1 MRVAY
6 SGLIFRKLLR
16 LSSHAFNSIS
26 SGEITNLLSNDA
38 TQIEMTLLFFNYLWQ
53 VSLIAISYTLVILV
67 IQIIFSRFILH
78 FRNNILQVTDQRVK
92 IMSEIIKSMR
102 IIKMYCW
109 EMAFDK
115 KIRHVRRREIIQYM
129 YCLLFDCVQM
139 LFSHTYINVTFLM
152 MYGTMW
158 WLNIRFDIRFF
169 AVASCLL
176 SHMRL
181 IVIDFFNFA
190 VKALVH
196 YMAAQKRIQTFLL
209 LDESERDNRLLSR
222 SHSELGYIENNES
235 SIVKNNPIQSPKVI
249 CNLKQAQWE
258 KNGSFCLK
266 NIVFDAHPGD
276 LICIIGPVGAGK
288 SSLLQTLTGEIAIFD
303 GKVRMHG
310 SFCYV
315 PQESWIFSST
325 IKTNILFGKAY
336 DRNLFHKVVKA
347 TALDTDFTELPNEEN
362 TLVGDQG
369 VMLSGGQKS
378 RINMARALYRN
389 ADIYLLDD
397 PLSAVDA
404 KVAKHLF
411 QKSIKNY
418 LADKICIL
426 VTHQI
431 QFLQDATKIIVLNNG
446 EMIQIGSYTDLLASS
461 TSFARLLDDIH
472 QFEQQQSIELYQQQS
487 IISSTCSNDDEEML
501 ALLKNVETKHK
512 GTVKSHVYVA
522 YLKAGVGII
531 MGLFIVIILPSVREG
546 TSIFS
551 NWWLAKWSDD
561 ESYRYRILN
570 NCTTVQNN
578 NNNTVWS
585 MSNTEWNNH
594 RNRRFYIYCVIVF
607 ILVLISFFRAII
619 TDFMFLNAGRVL
631 HNRMFRRLIRCP
643 IAFFDT
649 NPVGRILNR
658 FTKDVA
664 TMDDQLPGDIY
675 EFLNVLL
682 GTVVLVGM
690 LNPWSFIPAVIS
702 LIGLLFVRYY
712 YAPCSRDLRR
722 LESITRS
729 PVYSYLTSTIHG
741 LKVIRSYHAERMCS
755 IEFFSH
761 LDDNTRA
768 NHLINVTNHWAA
780 LRFDWVAF
788 SFIALVTILS
798 MILRVTG
805 YRHFSTAD
813 IAMTLSYSLNLM
825 GLLQWTIRLSVY
837 LETRMTSVERV
848 LDYCSL
854 DQEPPAQVSPNRRP
868 PSNWPSHGRIVF
880 ENVSMSHSSDNQS
893 SLALRHLSM
902 TIEAGEK
909 VGIVGRTGAGKSS
922 LIQTL
927 FCMGTLVNGHIKID
941 NIDIATVGLDDVRRR
956 ISIIPQDP
964 VLFTGIMRSNL
975 DQFNEYS
982 DAEIWRALEQ
992 VQLKTLVADGMSN
1005 GLHSIVSEGGS
1016 NLSVGQKQLVCLAR
1030 AILKMSKILVIDE
1043 ATANVDNVT
1052 DELIQRAIREKFKE
1066 CTVLTIAHRLRTVID
1081 SDRILVLGNGELLEF
1096 DLPKVLLSN
1105 STSHFALLVEQTG
1118 IAEAEYLRTLANMK
1132 STTKDNHDLDQEL
1145 LLDSK
1150 ETDPLLI

>member
-1 MRVAY
+1 
-6 SGLIFRKLLR
+6 
-16 LSSHAFNSIS
+16 
-26 SGEITNLLSNDA
+26 
-38 TQIEMTLLFFNYLWQ
+38 
-53 VSLIAISYTLVILV
+53 
-67 IQIIFSRFILH
+67 
-78 FRNNILQVTDQRVK
+78 
-92 IMSEIIKSMR
+92 MSEIIKSMR
-102 IIKMYCW
+102 IVKMYCW

-115 KIRHVRRREIIQYM
+115 KIRHVRRREMIQYM
-129 YCLLFDCVQM
+129 YCLMFDCVQM
-139 LFSHTYINVTFLM
+139 LFSQTYINVTFLM

-158 WLNIRFDIRFF
+158 WFNIRFDIRFF

-176 SHMRL
+176 SHMRFS
-181 IVIDFFNFA
+181 VVEFFNNA
-190 VKALVH
+190 VKDLVH

-222 SHSELGYIENNES
+222 SHSELAYIEQNEPT
-235 SIVKNNPIQSPKVI
+235 IVKNNPTQLPKVI

-336 DRNLFHKVVKA
+336 DRNLFHRVVKA
-347 TALDTDFTELPNEEN
+347 TALDTDFAQLPNEEN

-369 VMLSGGQKS
+369 VMLSGGQKA
-378 RINMARALYRN
+378 RVNMARALYRN

-411 QKSIKNY
+411 QSY
-418 LADKICIL
+418 RMLF
-426 VTHQI
+426 Q
-431 QFLQDATKIIVLNNG
+431 G
-446 EMIQIGSYTDLLASS
+446 EMVQIGTYTDLLASS

-487 IISSTCSNDDEEML
+487 IISSTCSDVDEEML
-501 ALLKNVETKHK
+501 ALSKNVETKRK

-522 YLKAGVGII
+522 YLKAGAGII
-531 MGLFIVIILPSVREG
+531 MGLFIVIILSFVREG
-546 TSIFS
+546 ASIFS

-585 MSNTEWNNH
+585 MSNAEWNNH
-594 RNRRFYIYCVIVF
+594 RNQRFYIYCVIVF
-607 ILVLISFFRAII
+607 ILVLMTFFRAMI
-619 TDFMFLNAGRVL
+619 TEFMFLNAGRVL
-631 HNRMFRRLIRCP
+631 HNKMFRRLIRCP

-664 TMDDQLPGDIY
+664 TMDDQLPVDIY
-675 EFLNVLL
+675 DFLNVLL

-741 LKVIRSYHAERMCS
+741 LKVIRSYHAEHMCS

-761 LDDNTRA
+761 LDNNTRA
-768 NHLINVTNHWAA
+768 YHLIFMINRWAA
-780 LRFDWVAF
+780 LRFDWVAL

-805 YRHFSTAD
+805 YRYFSTAD
-813 IAMTLSYSLNLM
+813 IAMTLSYSLSLM
-825 GLLQWTIRLSVY
+825 GLLQWAIRSSVD
-837 LETRMTSVERV
+837 LETEMTSVERV

-880 ENVSMSHSSDNQS
+880 ENVSMSHSSDNQW

-927 FCMGTLVNGHIKID
+927 FRMGTLVNGRIKID

-964 VLFTGIMRSNL
+964 VLFMGTMRSNL

-992 VQLKTLVADGMSN
+992 VQLKTLVTDGMSN

-1096 DLPKVLLSN
+1096 DSPKVLLSN
-1105 STSHFALLVEQTG
+1105 STSHFASLVEQTG
-1118 IAEAEYLRTLANMK
+1118 VAEAEYLRTLANMK
-1132 STTKDNHDLDQEL
+1132 STKDNHDLDQEPL
-1145 LLDSK
+1145 PNGK
-1150 ETDPLLI
+1150 ETDPLLT

>member
-1 MRVAY
+1 
-6 SGLIFRKLLR
+6 
-16 LSSHAFNSIS
+16 
-26 SGEITNLLSNDA
+26 
-38 TQIEMTLLFFNYLWQ
+38 
-53 VSLIAISYTLVILV
+53 
-67 IQIIFSRFILH
+67 
-78 FRNNILQVTDQRVK
+78 
-92 IMSEIIKSMR
+92 
-102 IIKMYCW
+102 
-109 EMAFDK
+109 
-115 KIRHVRRREIIQYM
+115 
-129 YCLLFDCVQM
+129 
-139 LFSHTYINVTFLM
+139 
-152 MYGTMW
+152 
-158 WLNIRFDIRFF
+158 
-169 AVASCLL
+169 
-176 SHMRL
+176 
-181 IVIDFFNFA
+181 
-190 VKALVH
+190 
-196 YMAAQKRIQTFLL
+196 
-209 LDESERDNRLLSR
+209 
-222 SHSELGYIENNES
+222 
-235 SIVKNNPIQSPKVI
+235 
-249 CNLKQAQWE
+249 
-258 KNGSFCLK
+258 
-266 NIVFDAHPGD
+266 DAHPGD

-336 DRNLFHKVVKA
+336 DRDLFHRVVQA
-347 TALDTDFTELPNEEN
+347 TALDTDFTQLPNEEN

-369 VMLSGGQKS
+369 VMLSGGQKA
-378 RINMARALYRN
+378 RVNMARALYRN

-397 PLSAVDA
+397 PLSAVDV
-404 KVAKHLF
+404 KVARHLF

-431 QFLQDATKIIVLNNG
+431 QFLQDATKIIMLNNG
-446 EMIQIGSYTDLLASS
+446 DMIQIGTYTDLLTSS

-472 QFEQQQSIELYQQQS
+472 QFEQQHSIELYQQQS
-487 IISSTCSNDDEEML
+487 IISSTCSDIDEEML
-501 ALLKNVETKHK
+501 ALSKNTETKHK
-512 GTVKSHVYVA
+512 GTVKSHVYA
-522 YLKAGVGII
+522 EYLKASVGII
-531 MGLFIVIILPSVREG
+531 MGLFIVIILSSVREG

-570 NCTTVQNN
+570 NCTNIQNN

-585 MSNTEWNNH
+585 MSNAEWNNH
-594 RNRRFYIYCVIVF
+594 RNQRFYIYCVIVF
-607 ILVLISFFRAII
+607 ILVLITFFRSMI
-619 TDFMFLNAGRVL
+619 TQFMFLNAGRVL
-631 HNRMFRRLIRCP
+631 HNKMFRRLIRCP
-643 IAFFDT
+643 IAFFDI

-664 TMDDQLPGDIY
+664 TMDDQLPVDIY
-675 EFLNVLL
+675 EFLNCCFPAL

-741 LKVIRSYHAERMCS
+741 LKVIRSYHAEYMCS

-768 NHLINVTNHWAA
+768 NHLIFATNRWAA
-780 LRFDWVAF
+780 LRFDWVAL
-788 SFIALVTILS
+788 SFIGLVTIFS
-798 MILRVTG
+798 MIARITG
-805 YRHFSTAD
+805 YRYLSTAD
-813 IAMTLSYSLNLM
+813 IAMTFSYSLSLM
-825 GLLQWTIRLSVY
+825 GVLQWMIRSSVDV
-837 LETRMTSVERV
+837 ETEMTSVERV

-854 DQEPPAQVSPNRRP
+854 DQEPPAQVPLNRRP
-868 PSNWPSHGRIVF
+868 PSNWPSHGRIIF

-927 FCMGTLVNGHIKID
+927 FRMGTLVNGHIKID
-941 NIDIATVGLDDVRRR
+941 NINIATIGLDDVRRR

-964 VLFTGIMRSNL
+964 VLFTGTMRSNL

-982 DAEIWRALEQ
+982 DAEIWHALEQ
-992 VQLKTLVADGMSN
+992 VQLKTLVIDRMSN

-1016 NLSVGQKQLVCLAR
+1016 NLSVGQKQL
-1030 AILKMSKILVIDE
+1030 
-1043 ATANVDNVT
+1043 
-1052 DELIQRAIREKFKE
+1052 
-1066 CTVLTIAHRLRTVID
+1066 
-1081 SDRILVLGNGELLEF
+1081 
-1096 DLPKVLLSN
+1096 
-1105 STSHFALLVEQTG
+1105 
-1118 IAEAEYLRTLANMK
+1118 
-1132 STTKDNHDLDQEL
+1132 
-1145 LLDSK
+1145 
-1150 ETDPLLI
+1150 